1 MKPKKYLILTIVFCM
16 VLPSLFV
23 QAGVVV
29 LKTGKKF
36 EVEKVWRENGQ
47 IWIVFHG
54 MRASI
59 PQSKVERIESDSNSD
74 PGTLDLKKEENANL
88 KKITQS
94 TPRDTSRLQTKYSSQ
109 TASTP
114 QPAKIKK
121 DQRRIFPDERFRD
134 LRWGTKV
141 SALKGLEK
149 VKNPEGQEGIEEY
162 LRKKE
167 NLKFG
172 KAALSSIHYAFWRD
186 RLYMVT
192 IRTKGRS
199 NYTAL
204 RDEVF
209 RQFGQGHRADQS
221 LERYLWTDAP
231 NDMMLQYS
239 KDDQEGLFWL
249 RSNDISRQYKLS
261 KISGHASYLKWMKSR
276 N

>member
-1 MKPKKYLILTIVFCM
+1 L
-16 VLPSLFV
+16 VLPSLSV

-88 KKITQS
+88 EKITKS
-94 TPRDTSRLQTKYSSQ
+94 TPRDTSYLQTKYSSQ
-109 TASTP
+109 TALTP
-114 QPAKIKK
+114 ETAKVKK
-121 DQRRIFPDERFRD
+121 DQGRIFPDERFRD
-134 LRWGTKV
+134 LSWGTKI

-149 VKNPEGQEGIEEY
+149 VQNPEGQDGIEEY
-162 LRKKE
+162 LRKNE
-167 NLKFG
+167 DLKFG

-199 NYTAL
+199 DYTAL

-221 LERYLWTDAP
+221 LEKYLWTEAP
-231 NDMMLQYS
+231 NDMILQYS
-239 KDDQEGLFWL
+239 KEGQKGLFWL
-249 RSNDISRQYKLS
+249 RSSHISRQYKLS
-261 KISGHASYLKWMKSR
+261 KISGHASYLKWIKSR

>member
-1 MKPKKYLILTIVFCM
+1 L
-16 VLPSLFV
+16 VLPSLSV

-88 KKITQS
+88 KKITKS
-94 TPRDTSRLQTKYSSQ
+94 TPRDTSYLQTKYSSQ
-109 TASTP
+109 TALTP
-114 QPAKIKK
+114 QPAKVKK

-134 LRWGTKV
+134 LSWGTKI

-149 VKNPEGQEGIEEY
+149 VQNPEGQDGIEEY
-162 LRKKE
+162 LRKNE
-167 NLKFG
+167 DLKFG

-199 NYTAL
+199 DYTAL

-221 LERYLWTDAP
+221 LEKYLWTEAP
-231 NDMMLQYS
+231 NDMILQYS
-239 KDDQEGLFWL
+239 KEGQKGLFWL
-249 RSNDISRQYKLS
+249 RSSHIGRQYKLS
-261 KISGHASYLKWMKSR
+261 KISGHASYLKWIKSR